1 MNKLFSSLLLFLL
14 VANYGFAQQP
24 AATPNKYALIV
35 AVGQYDPRY
44 GINSISSANDVPL
57 IKSALLMQGFK
68 EENILVLLDAKATKK
83 GIVKAFETHLI
94 NKAKPGDAAFFHVS
108 SHGQQVMDLDGDEV
122 DGYDESILPYDTKVV
137 WSDGST
143 DDHMLDEEMGAL
155 LDKLRTKLGPKGS
168 VLVTIDACH
177 SGTGTRG
184 DVNISRG
191 IATKYAP
198 EAYIKA
204 NANKKP
210 DNNGLINKKA
220 ENKDMAPMVSFFGS
234 SANEVNYETLD
245 DDGNHVG
252 SLSYAVCKAFA
263 KCTSKSTY
271 RGIFDNVRTIMA
283 SCAPRQT
290 PQVEGDINRTVLG
303 GNVTG
308 IPDHFTVKKIY
319 LDSVVTVNAG
329 LLAGFSSGSTVSF
342 YPADTKDP
350 SKAVAIATGV
360 VKKAE
365 YGSCTVNLSKK
376 NNGKKI
382 MASWAVI
389 KDQGFGDIRLSVR
402 LNIKNEKFKKDLGAR
417 LGKVKSVTLSNDK
430 ADLLIE
436 ETGPNT
442 MQIISADEQVL
453 YKNTIPADMI
463 NWKKPIEEMVKNIK
477 SFAQAEYL
485 RGLELESYGLK
496 VEMEL
501 VPIEVTEKDGNI
513 TETKE
518 LDPMSKYNEAEGL
531 YHFTANKDHCKLRV
545 KNTSTR
551 KVYFT
556 LLDIQ
561 PDNKMQ
567 VIIPNKEQGR
577 KPDEY
582 VLEPGEEKILTNSE
596 MLVFSEPYGLEMFKV
611 IVSKTPL
618 DLSSVLISRGTPGS
632 SDPHP
637 FEKLF
642 ADTYQ
647 EGESETRGAATPSV
661 PMGEVGIYSY
671 TFKIEP

>member
-1 MNKLFSSLLLFLL
+1 
-14 VANYGFAQQP
+14 
-24 AATPNKYALIV
+24 
-35 AVGQYDPRY
+35 
-44 GINSISSANDVPL
+44 
-57 IKSALLMQGFK
+57 
-68 EENILVLLDAKATKK
+68 
-83 GIVKAFETHLI
+83 
-94 NKAKPGDAAFFHVS
+94 
-108 SHGQQVMDLDGDEV
+108 V
-122 DGYDESILPYDTKVV
+122 DGYDESILPYDTKVT

-143 DDHMLDEEMGAL
+143 DNHLLDEEMGDL
-155 LDKLRTKLGPKGS
+155 LDKLRVKLGPKGS

-184 DVNISRG
+184 DMNVSRG

-198 EAYIKA
+198 DAYIKA
-204 NANKKP
+204 NADKKP
-210 DNNGLINKKA
+210 DNNGLENKKT
-220 ENKDMAPMVSFFGS
+220 ESKDLAPMVSFFGS

-245 DDGNHVG
+245 DEGNNVG
-252 SLSYAVCKAFA
+252 SLSYAVCKAFS
-263 KCTSKSTY
+263 KCTPKSTY

-308 IPDHFTVKKIY
+308 IPDHFTVKKISM
-319 LDSVVTVNAG
+319 DSVITLNGG
-329 LLAGFSSGSTVSF
+329 LLSGFSNGTTVSF
-342 YPADTKDP
+342 YPADTKDI
-350 SKAVAIATGV
+350 SKTAALATGQ
-360 VKKAE
+360 VKRSDYA
-365 YGSCTVNLSKK
+365 SCTIHLSKK
-376 NNGKKI
+376 TNGKKI

-389 KDQGFGDIRLSVR
+389 KDQSFGDIKLNVK
-402 LNIKNEKFKKDLGAR
+402 LNIKNETFKKNLTVR
-417 LGKVKSVTLSNDK
+417 LGKVKTITVTNDK
-430 ADLLIE
+430 PGLVIE
-436 ETGPNT
+436 ETGPNAI
-442 MQIISADEQVL
+442 QIISSDEQL
-453 YKNTIPADMI
+453 IWKNTIPSDAV
-463 NWKKPIEEMVKNIK
+463 NWKKPIEEIVKNIK

-485 RGLELESYGLK
+485 RGLELENSGLQ
-496 VEMEL
+496 VNMEL
-501 VPIEVTEKDGNI
+501 VPIEVTEKDGII

-518 LDPMSKYNEAEGL
+518 LDPLSKYNEAEGL
-531 YHFTANKDHCKLRV
+531 YHFTASKDHCKIRV
-545 KNTSTR
+545 KNTSYR
-551 KVYFT
+551 KIYFS

-561 PDNKMQ
+561 PDNRMQ

-596 MLVFSEPYGLEMFKV
+596 MLVFSEPFGLEMFKI

-618 DLSSVLISRGTPGS
+618 DLSTVLISRGTPGS

-647 EGESETRGAATPSV
+647 EGESETRGTANPSMPV
-661 PMGEVGIYSY
+661 GEVGIYSY